1 MIFRKVGR
9 GGAKTAPRQLAVWQ
23 KKKTAH
29 EFQFR
34 HDKSAEKL
42 PDNLHMC

>member
-23 KKKTAH
+23 KKNAH